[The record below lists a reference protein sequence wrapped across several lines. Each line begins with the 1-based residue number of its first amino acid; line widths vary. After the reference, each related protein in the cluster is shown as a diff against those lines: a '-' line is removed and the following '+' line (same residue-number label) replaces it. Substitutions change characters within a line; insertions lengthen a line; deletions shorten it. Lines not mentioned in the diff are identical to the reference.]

1 MSRGFIYIIY
11 IGVFWVS
18 LCLPAEAQVRLNPS
32 AIDQRASDENLAWE
46 FYRNQDWANAR
57 VLFLKLFDQTKSQH
71 YFNYYI
77 HCLIQLAQYDEAE
90 KAIRQQMRQSR
101 DIQLQVDMGFI
112 AQMRGDRKRSQET
125 FDKLIKEMPA
135 DRNAVFALTNAL
147 RVRGLNEIAL
157 QAYEKAAAMPG
168 INEQFLIERA
178 SLYYING
185 NFAASTAMYLDY
197 LERFP
202 EQSEIIKRNLQNMLF
217 MDIDN
222 SVADMIRTELLTR
235 VQRAGAMAV
244 FNEMLVWFSLQ
255 QREFDMAMIQA
266 IALDRRFGDR
276 DYLILELASVSL
288 NNEAYEVALQGYN
301 YIVNKGQRGVYY
313 FSGLGGSIRAR
324 YLLAEQNNMA
334 DKATFISIVNDAD
347 KMLEQSGINRETI
360 QLAIIR
366 AKALAY
372 HLDKPVA
379 ASEALEHLLKLGLRP
394 EELAA
399 IKLELADIYLFS
411 GEVWEATLLY
421 SQVEKA
427 MRNEPVAHEAR
438 FRNARLRYFIGEF
451 EWSLTQLDI
460 LKAATSKLIAND
472 AMELS
477 LLIRENIEEDSTGAQ
492 LRSFARAGFLIYR
505 KNEQQANFVLDSLL
519 SAKPNPVLLPHL
531 LLRKASLLASAGNK
545 EAALSMYERIY
556 KEFADHYL
564 ADDALFRSAML
575 LELMSASM
583 AEARKLYEKIFNHY
597 PASIF
602 SAQARMRYRMLRG
615 DGIS

>member
-1 MSRGFIYIIY
+1 MNRSLLYLIY
-11 IGVFWVS
+11 IGVLWVS
-18 LCLPAEAQVRLNPS
+18 FSRQAESQVRVNPS

-90 KAIRQQMRQSR
+90 KALRQQMRQSR

-112 AQMRGDRKRSQET
+112 AQMKGDRKRSQEI
-125 FDKLIKEMPA
+125 FDRLIKEMPA

-178 SLYYING
+178 SLYYISG

-202 EQSEIIKRNLQNMLF
+202 EQSELIKRNLQNMLF

-222 SVADMIRTELLTR
+222 SMADMIRTALLTR
-235 VQRAGAMAV
+235 VQRAGARAV

-276 DYLILELASVSL
+276 DFLILELASVSL
-288 NNEAYEVALQGYN
+288 SNEALEVALQGYN
-301 YIVNKGQRGVYY
+301 YIVSKGQRGVYY
-313 FSGLGGSIRAR
+313 FSGLEGSIRAR
-324 YLLAEQNNMA
+324 YMLAEQNHIS
-334 DKATFISIVNDAD
+334 DKATFIAIVNDAE

-360 QLAIIR
+360 QLSIIR

-372 HLDKPVA
+372 HLEKPTA
-379 ASEALEHLLKLGLRP
+379 ASEALENLLSLGLRP

-472 AMELS
+472 ALELS
-477 LLIRENIEEDSTGAQ
+477 LLIRENMEEDSTGAQ
-492 LRSFARAGFLIYR
+492 LRAFARAGFLIYR
-505 KNEQQANFVLDSLL
+505 KKEQQAHVVLDSLL

-545 EAALSMYERIY
+545 EDALSMYERIY

-575 LELMSASM
+575 LEQMPASI
-583 AEARKLYEKIFNHY
+583 AEARKLYERIFNEY

>member
-1 MSRGFIYIIY
+1 MIRAALHLIIIY
-11 IGVFWVS
+11 VFS
-18 LCLPAEAQVRLNPS
+18 AAFCNPAAAQIRISP
-32 AIDQRASDENLAWE
+32 APQDQRVSDENLAWE
-46 FYRNQDWANAR
+46 FYRNQDWANAK
-57 VLFLKLFDQTKSQH
+57 VLFLKLFEQTKSQH

-77 HCLIQLAQYDEAE
+77 HCVIQLAQYDEAE
-90 KAIRQQMRQSR
+90 RAIRQQMRQSR
-101 DIQLQVDMGFI
+101 DIQLQVDLGYIF
-112 AQMRGDRKRSQET
+112 QMRGDRRRAQET
-125 FDKLIKEMPA
+125 LDKLINEMPA

-147 RVRGLNEIAL
+147 RMRGLNDYAL
-157 QAYEKAAAMPG
+157 QVYEKAASMSSL
-168 INEQFLIERA
+168 NEQFFIERA
-178 SLYYING
+178 SLYYISG
-185 NFAASTAMYLDY
+185 NFLAATKMYLDY
-197 LERFP
+197 LDRFP

-222 SVADMIRTELLTR
+222 NMADLIRTELLTR
-235 VQRAGAMAV
+235 VQRTGVKPV
-244 FNEMLVWFSLQ
+244 FNEMLIWFSLQ

-266 IALDRRFGDR
+266 IALDRRLSDR
-276 DYLILELASVSL
+276 DYLVLELASISL
-288 NNEAYEVALQGYN
+288 GNEAYEVALQGYN

-313 FSGLGGSIRAR
+313 ISGLEGSIRAR
-324 YLLAEQNNMA
+324 YMIAEQQGITDMA
-334 DKATFISIVNDAD
+334 TYQAIVADAD
-347 KMLEQSGINRETI
+347 KMLGQSGINRETI

-372 HLDKPVA
+372 HLNQA
-379 ASEALEHLLKLGLRP
+379 AQATQALEGLLQLGLRP
-394 EELAA
+394 EETSD

-472 AMELS
+472 AMDLS
-477 LLIRENIEEDSTGAQ
+477 LLIRENLEEDSTGAQ
-492 LRSFARAGFLIYR
+492 LRAFARADFLTYR
-505 KNEQQANFVLDSLL
+505 KNSSLANRVLDSLL
-519 SAKPNPVLLPHL
+519 ASKPNPVLLPHL
-531 LLRKASLLASAGNK
+531 LLRKAGLLAEAGNK
-545 EAALSMYERIY
+545 EAALGTYERIY

-575 LELMSASM
+575 LEQSPATV
-583 AEARKLYEKIFNHY
+583 AEARKRYEQIFNDY
-597 PASIF
+597 PASVF
-602 SAQARMRYRMLRG
+602 AAQARMRYRMLRG

>member
-1 MSRGFIYIIY
+1 MSRGFIYII

-18 LCLPAEAQVRLNPS
+18 LCLPAEAQVRVNPS

-178 SLYYING
+178 SLHYING

-222 SVADMIRTELLTR
+222 SMADMIRTELLTR
-235 VQRAGAMAV
+235 VHRAGAKAV

-288 NNEAYEVALQGYN
+288 NNEAFEVALQGYN
-301 YIVNKGQRGVYY
+301 YIVNKGQRGVYF
-313 FSGLGGSIRAR
+313 FSGLEGSIRAR
-324 YLLAEQNNMA
+324 YLLAEQNNIA

-451 EWSLTQLDI
+451 DWSLTQLDI

-505 KNEQQANFVLDSLL
+505 KNEQQANVVLDSLL
-519 SAKPNPVLLPHL
+519 NAKPNPVLLPHL
-531 LLRKASLLASAGNK
+531 LLRKASLLASAGNN

-575 LELMSASM
+575 LELMSASI
-583 AEARKLYEKIFNHY
+583 AEARKLYEKIFNDY
-597 PASIF
+597 PASFF
-602 SAQARMRYRMLRG
+602 SARARMRYRMLRG